1 MRTGYIVFF
10 ILLILFAGTESFV
23 FAQNDSIS
31 DIKPDT
37 LKKRPKIGLVL
48 SGGGAKGLA
57 HIGVLKYLEK
67 AGIKPDYI
75 TGTSMGSII
84 GGLYAIGYS
93 ADELDSMIRA
103 IDWPVIMTDKIPLYD
118 VQPLEKKDYNRFEF
132 EFDIK
137 KGGLKLPNGLIQGQ
151 RISQLL
157 SQYSWRVAGI
167 KDFDDFPIPFRCVA
181 SDLITGEQYVFKS
194 GDLMTALR
202 ASMAI
207 PSVFTPVQVDSMYL
221 VDGGVLNNFPV
232 DVCREMGADIIIG
245 VNVSHG
251 DYPKIEDLNSIVK
264 VLMTAAMLGNT
275 QVVIQAVKNTDIL
288 VSPNMY
294 PYSTGSFDA
303 ADKIIQR
310 GEEAGEKYFAKLK
323 ALADSINRLGPPPE
337 KEKLT
342 DPDII
347 YLKDITFKNAKQLS
361 QRFILDNL
369 GFDVGDSVTLK
380 DINSGLDKLIG
391 TRFVDKITYDLT
403 KVDGGYQIDFNVKER
418 HPYKAGLSVRY
429 DNVFDVGLIV
439 NVTARNFLLN
449 NSKWSFSAD
458 ISASPRIDADFYKT
472 LGEDRKAAIVFNGN
486 FEKTFWPVYLDNGHE
501 YGNFRFFQPEVHMGF
516 AYSVNTRN
524 VFYSGVG
531 WKNITLHS
539 GSGIPELFDNG
550 IKKFGNGFFTAN
562 FSYEYTSLDKKYF
575 TRKGTGVTFNSTFN
589 INAYEIYE
597 GLPEGYDLVK
607 EALLI
612 PDENYFKFGIRIRH
626 YIPVSAKTVLGLD
639 LRGNIITHEVPYLDH
654 IFIGGTIMNARHLD
668 VPFYGLDYRERIG
681 EDFVTL
687 SLNYRIEIGKLFNVY
702 LFSNAL
708 YNGNYERSDFEE
720 LPQTFIGNEFMF
732 GYGVGAAMN
741 SFIGPIGVGA
751 ASNLTDNRWR
761 FYINVG
767 IPF

>member
-1 MRTGYIVFF
+1 
-10 ILLILFAGTESFV
+10 
-23 FAQNDSIS
+23 
-31 DIKPDT
+31 
-37 LKKRPKIGLVL
+37 
-48 SGGGAKGLA
+48 
-57 HIGVLKYLEK
+57 
-67 AGIKPDYI
+67 
-75 TGTSMGSII
+75 
-84 GGLYAIGYS
+84 
-93 ADELDSMIRA
+93 
-103 IDWPVIMTDKIPLYD
+103 
-118 VQPLEKKDYNRFEF
+118 
-132 EFDIK
+132 
-137 KGGLKLPNGLIQGQ
+137 
-151 RISQLL
+151 
-157 SQYSWRVAGI
+157 
-167 KDFDDFPIPFRCVA
+167 
-181 SDLITGEQYVFKS
+181 
-194 GDLMTALR
+194 MTALR

-232 DVCREMGADIIIG
+232 DVCRERGADIIIG

-449 NSKWSFSAD
+449 NSKWSFSAN

-589 INAYEIYE
+589 IKAYEIYE
-597 GLPEGYDLVK
+597 
-607 EALLI
+607 
-612 PDENYFKFGIRIRH
+612 
-626 YIPVSAKTVLGLD
+626 
-639 LRGNIITHEVPYLDH
+639 
-654 IFIGGTIMNARHLD
+654 
-668 VPFYGLDYRERIG
+668 
-681 EDFVTL
+681 
-687 SLNYRIEIGKLFNVY
+687 
-702 LFSNAL
+702 
-708 YNGNYERSDFEE
+708 
-720 LPQTFIGNEFMF
+720 
-732 GYGVGAAMN
+732 
-741 SFIGPIGVGA
+741 
-751 ASNLTDNRWR
+751 
-761 FYINVG
+761 
-767 IPF
+767 